1 MQRRYFIPRTASGD
15 VDEIGLETALELGA
29 ELDDQRLELFIDE
42 EADPLE
48 FVDLFDGGIVPP
60 LEHEAVLRR
69 EGNVVWLRPDDD
81 DDDDDGDDDDD
92 QEDEDMTGKDIY
104 LRCPFREK
112 DDCKALGGRWD
123 PDRKKWFVPEGT
135 DLTPFKRW
143 LVD

>member
-15 VDEIGLETALELGA
+15 VDEISLETAFELGA

-48 FVDLFDGGIVPP
+48 FVDLFEGGIVPP
-60 LEHEAVLRR
+60 LEHEAVLKR
-69 EGNVVWLRPDDD
+69 EGNVVWLRSDD
-81 DDDDDGDDDDD
+81 DDDDD

-123 PDRKKWFVPEGT
+123 PDRKKWFVPAGT
-135 DLTPFKRW
+135 DLMPFKRW
-143 LVD
+143 LED